1 MCSYGSNFE
10 LPSRLSTTK
19 KDQKA
24 TKMKEF
30 AIMQQ
35 AKAAIDMI
43 PITLKKASILEEQSV
58 VALFINHDD

>member
-1 MCSYGSNFE
+1 
-10 LPSRLSTTK
+10 
-19 KDQKA
+19 
-24 TKMKEF
+24 MKEF